1 MTHTTPYRGR
11 FAPSPTGLLHAGSLV
26 TALASRLDALSH
38 NGTWLIRI
46 EDIDPPREMKGA
58 TEHILAT
65 LDRMGF
71 VSTEPVL
78 YQHDRYEAYE
88 AALETLKA
96 HGMAYGCGCSRKAIQ
111 EASLGLGLPAG
122 VYPGTCREGV
132 KGDVRAWRFRTTNTV
147 TTFTDRECGEYSQNV
162 EREVGDFVLK
172 RADGFWAYQL
182 AVVVDDI
189 ASGIT
194 HIVRGQD
201 LLDNTPRQL
210 LLYDALGAARP
221 TYYHVPLVLN
231 DEGQK
236 LSKQSGATPL
246 NPDNLLGELELAA
259 TRLGL
264 PRIGANS
271 FDTFWDKAL
280 LLWNETKAH
289 SL

>member
-1 MTHTTPYRGR
+1 MTSPLSYRGR

-38 NGTWLIRI
+38 DGTWLIRI

-71 VSTEPVL
+71 VSDEPIL

-96 HGMAYGCGCSRKAIQ
+96 QGFAYGCGCSRKAIQ
-111 EASLGLGLPAG
+111 EASVALGLPQG

-132 KGDVRAWRFRTTNTV
+132 HGHVRAWRFRTHDTV
-147 TTFTDRECGEYSQNV
+147 TTFTDRVCGEFHQNV
-162 EREVGDFVLK
+162 ERDVGDFVLK

-189 ASGIT
+189 ASNIT

-210 LLYDALGAARP
+210 LLYDALKAPRP

-246 NPDNLLGELELAA
+246 NPDDLLGELERAA

-264 PRIGANS
+264 PKIGADS
-271 FDTFWDKAL
+271 LDVFWVKAL
-280 LLWNETKAH
+280 ELWKLTQSNT
-289 SL
+289 L